1 MLGKSLPAKEIKV
14 FVKGKLNFL
23 FQPIFV
29 YVHGKK
35 LTFLLICPLRGGGLK
50 VLADMSAKN

>member
-23 FQPIFV
+23 FQLIFV

-35 LTFLLICPLRGGGLK
+35 TNIFAHMSVKGGGG
-50 VLADMSAKN
+50 AKGLSGYVR